1 MKRPTPPYRS
11 LIENPRWVKQKC
23 ERCEVDFWLE
33 PCKVGTILFCTK
45 TCRYEDPLVVI
56 EKRTTK
62 DGHPKGCWE
71 CSLTPSS
78 DYPCLKT
85 KGEQLRATRLVLEAA
100 LGRPIAPGMLALH
113 QCDNPRCVRVGPEHI
128 FEGTQSQNIEGCVE
142 RGRHMAPFGEL
153 HSNSDL
159 TELQVVEIKK
169 LKGAQSLEDTAKQF
183 GVKSNTTIWNIWN
196 GKTWKH
202 VDAAPPT

>member
-33 PCKVGTILFCTK
+33 PCKVGMILYCTK

-78 DYPCLKT
+78 EYPCLKT
-85 KGEQLRATRLVLEAA
+85 KGEQLRAARLVLEAA
-100 LGRPIAPGMLALH
+100 LGRPITPGMLALH
-113 QCDNPRCVRVGPEHI
+113 QCDNPRCVRVGSEHI
-128 FEGTQSQNIEGCVE
+128 HEGTQKKNIEEAME
-142 RGRHMAPFGEL
+142 RGRNPKGINHGNAVF
-153 HSNSDL
+153 
-159 TELQVVEIKK
+159 TTQQVIEIRK
-169 LKGAQSLEDTAKQF
+169 LKGTMLLREAAQLFNVSISAIF
-183 GVKSNTTIWNIWN
+183 GIWSGRRYKEI
-196 GKTWKH
+196 GIDGEH
-202 VDAAPPT
+202 SQQ